1 MMLRASSAVAVAA
14 YHQESE
20 RRPSLLELW
29 QAASVCGEWKVL
41 QKAAE
46 GGRHGEE
53 GGGEGAEWSGGGG
66 GERREMMRAR
76 SVLGSAAANEQPSR
90 FEWS

>member
-1 MMLRASSAVAVAA
+1 M
-14 YHQESE
+14 
-20 RRPSLLELW
+20 
-29 QAASVCGEWKVL
+29 L

-90 FEWS
+90 FEWSRWMDSIGGREDVLL